1 MIFPSDSDFPAT
13 PTLKLKIKL
22 PKSSAATAA
31 TANNTPAPNRGIRSL
46 GASPALAPS
55 KAPVNKQ
62 LSKIKLKTRLSL
74 DGSSP
79 KLTLNTFGGLPSSPA
94 VSRPT
99 SSPRR
104 KKDAGPR
111 LGDPT
116 LSKKMRESLALNQPE
131 TDTSEEVWHNKS
143 QTLCLYCMFFFQLA
157 IENKC

>member
-1 MIFPSDSDFPAT
+1 MLVTNNFAFVQFFNHVIFPSDSDFPAT
-13 PTLKLKIKL
+13 PTLKLKIRL
-22 PKSSAATAA
+22 PKSSAST
-31 TANNTPAPNRGIRSL
+31 NNTPAPGDRGIRSL

-55 KAPVNKQ
+55 TAPVNKH

-79 KLTLNTFGGLPSSPA
+79 KLTLNTFGGLPSPA

-143 QTLCLYCMFFFQLA
+143 QTLC
-157 IENKC
+157 